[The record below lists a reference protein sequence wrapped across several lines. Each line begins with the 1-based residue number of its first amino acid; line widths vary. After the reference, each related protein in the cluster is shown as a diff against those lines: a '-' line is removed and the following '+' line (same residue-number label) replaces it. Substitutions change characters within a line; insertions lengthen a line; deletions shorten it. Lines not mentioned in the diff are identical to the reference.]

1 MHICAHRQRSEGNR
15 SATYACCVTGSAPEH
30 ERTGLTAAAQPL
42 VDGRAA
48 AAFFDLDKTVLARSA
63 GLAFARPFYRGGLLG
78 RADVLRSAYTQFVFS
93 VSGADAKQTEA
104 MRRYLSTLVIGWD
117 VDTVTRI
124 VTDAL
129 DHVIDPI
136 VHAEA
141 VDLID
146 EHRQAGRDIVIIS
159 ASGTE
164 VVEPIGQRLGA
175 DLSIGSRMEVLD
187 GRFTGEISRYTHGE
201 AKAEVMRDLAQEHG
215 WNLSECF
222 AYSDSSTDLPMLEA
236 VGHPHAVNPDAT
248 LRRIAVE
255 RGWPVLE
262 FRRPVTMPRRVNV
275 DKRTGGALLGV
286 AVLVSIAFVAYHA
299 IGKRRLN
306 PVA

>member
-1 MHICAHRQRSEGNR
+1 
-15 SATYACCVTGSAPEH
+15 VTGTVQQPDS
-30 ERTGLTAAAQPL
+30 TGLAAAAQPL
-42 VDGRAA
+42 IDGHPA

-117 VDTVTRI
+117 VETVKRI
-124 VTDAL
+124 VADAL

-146 EHRQAGRDIVIIS
+146 EHRAAGRDIVIIS
-159 ASGTE
+159 ASGAE
-164 VVEPIGQRLGA
+164 VVEPIGERLGA
-175 DLSIGSRMEVLD
+175 DLTIGSRMEVLD

-201 AKAEVMRDLAQEHG
+201 AKAEAMRNLADERN
-215 WNLSECF
+215 WDLSECF

-236 VGHPHAVNPDAT
+236 VGHPHAVNPDTA

-255 RGWPVLE
+255 RGWPVLD

-299 IGKRRLN
+299 IGRRRLDV
-306 PVA
+306 VA